1 MQIRMADPGMG
12 DFKQNLLAHGLWR
25 WDIDFLQWLTGF
37 NNGPGAHGWGF
48 LDP

>member
-1 MQIRMADPGMG
+1 MG